1 MKTYFF
7 EIELEY
13 DPEDGV
19 WEAEIPVLPGC
30 AVWGYSREEALEAL
44 REGAKAYLEVRQEFG
59 HPPLPPGVEKMA
71 ASPKPDAVAI
81 TV

>member
-1 MKTYFF
+1 MKTYFLEF
-7 EIELEY
+7 ELEF

-19 WEAEIPVLPGC
+19 WEAEIPILPGC

-44 REGAKAYLEVRQEFG
+44 REGAQAYLEVRQEFG
-59 HPPLPPGVEKMA
+59 HPLPPEVEQMA
-71 ASPKPDAVAI
+71 ASPKLDAVAI

>member
-19 WEAEIPVLPGC
+19 WEAEIPILPGC

-59 HPPLPPGVEKMA
+59 DPIPAGVERR
-71 ASPKPDAVAI
+71 AVMTPAEVVTI
-81 TV
+81 TL

>member
-7 EIELEY
+7 EIELEH

-19 WEAEIPVLPGC
+19 WEAEIPILPGC
-30 AVWGYSREEALEAL
+30 AVWAYSREEVLEAL
-44 REGAKAYLEVRQEFG
+44 REAAKAYLEVRLEFG
-59 HPPLPPGVEKMA
+59 HPLPPGIEQLA
-71 ASPKPDAVAI
+71 ASPKADAVAI